1 MVEYFIK
8 EVKGEYIV
16 KEKNS
21 NRVHSKFNSQKQA
34 LDKIKRLKDKDK
46 ISIKSK
52 RDKETIPKDM
62 SNPLPDSYEVKT
74 ILNEGLKDDTNIK
87 KLKLKK
93 KLRILKTFNYL
104 FFYFATCKLA
114 YVNTL
119 LYLLKQLSV

>member
-8 EVKGEYIV
+8 EVKGNYIV

-21 NRVHSKFNSQKQA
+21 NREHSKFNSQKQA

-52 RDKETIPKDM
+52 RDKETIPKDI

-74 ILNEGLKDDTNIK
+74 ILNEGLKDDNDVK

-93 KLRILKTFNYL
+93 KFKDLGT
-104 FFYFATCKLA
+104 KL
-114 YVNTL
+114 
-119 LYLLKQLSV
+119 

>member
-8 EVKGEYIV
+8 EVKGEFIV

-21 NRVHSKFNSQKQA
+21 HRVHSKFNTKKQA
-34 LDKIKRLKDKDK
+34 LDKIKRLKEKDK
-46 ISIKSK
+46 LSIKSK

-93 KLRILKTFNYL
+93 KFKDLENL
-104 FFYFATCKLA
+104 
-114 YVNTL
+114 
-119 LYLLKQLSV
+119 

>member
-1 MVEYFIK
+1 MIEYLIK

-21 NRVHSKFNSQKQA
+21 NRVHSKFPTKKQA
-34 LDKIKRLKDKDK
+34 QDKVKRLKEKDK

-62 SNPLPDSYEVKT
+62 SNPLPDTYEVKT

-93 KLRILKTFNYL
+93 KFKDLENL
-104 FFYFATCKLA
+104 
-114 YVNTL
+114 
-119 LYLLKQLSV
+119 

>member
-21 NRVHSKFNSQKQA
+21 NRVHSKFNSKKQA
-34 LDKIKRLKDKDK
+34 LDKIKRLNDKDK

-62 SNPLPDSYEVKT
+62 SNPIPDSYEVKT
-74 ILNEGLKDDTNIK
+74 ILNEGLKDDNNIK

-93 KLRILKTFNYL
+93 KFKDLENL
-104 FFYFATCKLA
+104 
-114 YVNTL
+114 
-119 LYLLKQLSV
+119 

>member
-8 EVKGEYIV
+8 EVKVNYIV

-21 NRVHSKFNSQKQA
+21 NREHSKFNSQKQA

-46 ISIKSK
+46 ISIKSN
-52 RDKETIPKDM
+52 RKEEKKIPKDI

-74 ILNEGLKDDTNIK
+74 ILNEGLKDDNNIK

-93 KLRILKTFNYL
+93 KFNDL
-104 FFYFATCKLA
+104 ATKL
-114 YVNTL
+114 
-119 LYLLKQLSV
+119 